1 MEVCYS
7 YCMAF
12 NGSNIRK
19 QKDVFLMLQRLLEK
33 TEMLE
38 DHMAIRRADGA
49 TPQVDLET
57 ARYLIRETDLQNI
70 KACVAT
76 LRWDIGELDDLN
88 F

>member
-1 MEVCYS
+1 
-7 YCMAF
+7 
-12 NGSNIRK
+12 
-19 QKDVFLMLQRLLEK
+19 
-33 TEMLE
+33 MLE

-57 ARYLIRETDLQNI
+57 ARYLIRETDLQNV

-76 LRWDIGELDDLN
+76 LRWVVGELDDLN